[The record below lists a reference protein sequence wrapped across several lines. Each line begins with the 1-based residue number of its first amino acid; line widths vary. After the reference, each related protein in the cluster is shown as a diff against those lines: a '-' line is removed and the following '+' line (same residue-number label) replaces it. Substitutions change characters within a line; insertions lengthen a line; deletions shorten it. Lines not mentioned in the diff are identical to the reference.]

1 MRLSLLALFAASAV
15 LAAPV
20 PKVDTSK
27 SWVGKT
33 VILKANGT
41 AMKVKTPD
49 GDTELVPVR
58 VINPQVL
65 SETETTIEIHFAG
78 KTGTLDKADV
88 VRAEDGVEFFTKKIE
103 EKPTADLYLRRAS
116 VHKLRNEYDDAL
128 ADCDKAIELSPS
140 SSSYQNRGQ
149 LYAQKKDYPAA
160 IADYN
165 RAIEIDPTNP
175 FPYRSR
181 GQAYEQTRKY
191 DDALADYARANELV
205 PDAWCH
211 GAAGRTFAAK
221 KEWAKAV
228 EQYDQSLKLNAKHV
242 PGYLG
247 RAVARFEQA
256 DDKGG
261 EADLAEAAKLM
272 PNDPSVYVARGSAA
286 ARRGKYA
293 DANKE
298 LAEALR
304 LNPKHAGA
312 LNLRA
317 WVYATCPDPDYRD
330 GAKAV
335 EFATRACE
343 ETKWK
348 TAGYI
353 DTLAAAYAE
362 AGKWE
367 DAIKWQKKAMEDA
380 DLPAFEGKDA
390 KERLTLF
397 EEKKAFRDQ
406 PKWKR

>member
-1 MRLSLLALFAASAV
+1 MRLSLLALFAASAT

-41 AMKVKTPD
+41 AMKVKTTD
-49 GDTELVPVR
+49 GETELVTVR
-58 VINPQVL
+58 VLNPLVL
-65 SETETTIEIHFAG
+65 AETETTIEIFFAG
-78 KTGTLDKADV
+78 KTGTLEKADV
-88 VRAEDGVEFFTKKIE
+88 VRADDGVEYFTKRIE

-116 VHKLRNEYDDAL
+116 VYKLRAEYDDAL
-128 ADCDKAIELSPS
+128 ADCNKAVELSPS
-140 SSSYQNRGQ
+140 SAAFQNRGQ
-149 LYAQKKDYPAA
+149 LHALKKDYPAA

-165 RAIEIDPTNP
+165 KAIEIDPKNP

-181 GQAYEQTRKY
+181 GNALELTQKL

-205 PDAWCH
+205 PDAWTH
-211 GAAGRTFAAK
+211 GVAGRVYAAK
-221 KEWAKAV
+221 KEWAKAA
-228 EQYDQSLKLNAKHV
+228 EQYDSSVTLNPKHV

-247 RAVARFEQA
+247 RAVVRFEQA

-261 EADLAEAAKLM
+261 EADLDQAAKLM
-272 PNDPSVYVARGSAA
+272 PNDPSVYVARASAA
-286 ARRGKYA
+286 YRRGKYT
-293 DANKE
+293 DSNKE
-298 LAEALR
+298 LGDALR

-317 WVYATCPDPDYRD
+317 WVLAVCPDAEYRD

-335 EFATRACE
+335 DFATRACE

-348 TAGYI
+348 SAGYI

-362 AGKWE
+362 AGKWD
-367 DAIKWQKKAMEDA
+367 DALKWQKKAMEDA
-380 DLPAFEGKDA
+380 DLVKSEGKDA
-390 KERLTLF
+390 KERLKMY
-397 EEKKAFRDQ
+397 EEKKAFREE